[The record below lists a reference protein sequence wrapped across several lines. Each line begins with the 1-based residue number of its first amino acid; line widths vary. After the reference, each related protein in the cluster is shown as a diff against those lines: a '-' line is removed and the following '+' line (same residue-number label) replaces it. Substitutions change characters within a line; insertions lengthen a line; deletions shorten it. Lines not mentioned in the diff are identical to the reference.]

1 MKNRRNYY
9 RILHIQPDAP
19 AAIIKASYRTQMQK
33 LRMHP
38 DLGGDEWNASLLN
51 EAYKV
56 LSDPDTRSA
65 YDREYFADQQKARK
79 STRQRAAPWASHA
92 SVQTYNSRFD
102 SDPAACPFCKTPR
115 PATSSYAGP
124 GNCPGCSA
132 PLEIAHTLRLA
143 DASKRTIER
152 IDHREA
158 VTIYLSPDGSGHQG
172 MVRDLSPN
180 GMQLQCRLLLRE
192 NQVIRI
198 SCTALSAAGRVTFCN
213 RGMNGD
219 LFIAGIE
226 FLTLR
231 FHSRFGTFLSIK
243 A

>member
-51 EAYKV
+51 EAYQV
-56 LSDPDTRSA
+56 LSDPNLRNA
-65 YDREYFADQQKARK
+65 YDSEYFGNREKIRSSA
-79 STRQRAAPWASHA
+79 RQRAGHDPSHT
-92 SVQTYNSRFD
+92 QRNPIEGRFEL
-102 SDPAACPFCKTPR
+102 DPAACPFCNTAR
-115 PATSSYAGP
+115 PATSTYAEP
-124 GNCPGCSA
+124 GDCPGCSV
-132 PLEIAHTLRLA
+132 PLEVANTLRLA
-143 DASKRTIER
+143 DTSKRAIER
-152 IDHREA
+152 IFHREA
-158 VTIYLSPDGSGHQG
+158 VTIYLSPDGDGQLG
-172 MVRDLSPN
+172 LVRDLSPN
-180 GMQLQCRLLLRE
+180 GMQLQCSLPLCA

-198 SCTALSAAGRVTFCN
+198 SCNALSASGRVTFCN
-213 RGMNGD
+213 RGITGD
-219 LFIAGIE
+219 LFIAGVQ

-231 FHSRFGTFLSIK
+231 FHSRSGIFLSVN